1 MVFEIIAGALL
12 LVILLLLVAMAVWVY
27 RNAKQNNVRYAFGWA
42 VLTFFS
48 GLFGILLYLAVEKF
62 HLMDELKQPN
72 GR

>member
-27 RNAKQNNVRYAFGWA
+27 RNTKQNNVRYAFAWA

-62 HLMDELKQPN
+62 HLLDELKQPN
-72 GR
+72 SR